1 MLNRL
6 IHWLV
11 KLKLF
16 TDLLLYYL
24 LNWGSV
30 LFHVC
35 KQTDLAAM
43 GHLQYLWIAQWNK
56 ARRYYNGHEMQGTEV
71 SRILNYRR
79 LSNSY

>member
-1 MLNRL
+1 M
-6 IHWLV
+6 

-56 ARRYYNGHEMQGTEV
+56 ARRYYNGHEMQGTEDNLLEQV
-71 SRILNYRR
+71 EFKG
-79 LSNSY
+79 